1 MTKEDLQK
9 ETGLVIFQ
17 PTEFWL
23 KLSQK
28 ALDLRKLGVRT
39 TKSKLAARYM
49 VMGFQQSEK

>member
-49 VMGFQQSEK
+49 VIGFQQSEK